1 VLQFSMTADDGDR
14 MYSFFR
20 PALPLQP
27 YIQNFWILSGY
38 HNQATP
44 LHEQIFVDG
53 QADIIFNFGVAY
65 RRTNQHYATDLVS
78 VSNLDTHRS

>member
-1 VLQFSMTADDGDR
+1 MRADDGDR

-27 YIQNFWILSGY
+27 YIQNYWMLSGY
-38 HNQATP
+38 HDQDTP

-65 RRTNQHYATDLVS
+65 
-78 VSNLDTHRS
+78 